1 MLENISSIIDNELQ
15 GKDLDHGLNELS
27 KNSSALSSYRT
38 YQMIS
43 DVMRNDYYDVN
54 PELTDKIMTKIHDE
68 PTQFNNGFI
77 YNNQSTATIDYR
89 KYLLMFVL
97 GLIAAFA
104 ISWAVN
110 NFSNS
115 ESTSSSD
122 FLASDSISQE
132 IIEDHFSTTTRNPNH
147 FLEAGYQPNI

>member
-1 MLENISSIIDNELQ
+1 MSENISSIIDNELK
-15 GKDLDHGLNELS
+15 GKDLDHGLHELS

-43 DVMRNDYYDVN
+43 DVIRSDYYDVN
-54 PELTDKIMTKIHDE
+54 PDLTDKIMSKINEE

-77 YNNQSTATIDYR
+77 HNNQNTVSIDYR

-97 GLIAAFA
+97 GLIAAFTV
-104 ISWAVN
+104 SWAIN
-110 NFSNS
+110 NFSS
-115 ESTSSSD
+115 SDTSSSSE
-122 FLASDSISQE
+122 FLAADSFSQE
-132 IIEDHFSTTTRNPNH
+132 IIEDHFSTTTRNPNY

>member
-1 MLENISSIIDNELQ
+1 MSENISSIIDNELK
-15 GKDLDHGLNELS
+15 GKDLDHGLNELA
-27 KNSSALSSYRT
+27 KDSSALSNFRT

-43 DVMRNDYYDVN
+43 DIMKNDYYDVN
-54 PELTDKIMTKIHDE
+54 SELTDKIMSRIQDE

-77 YNNQSTATIDYR
+77 YNNQSTATIDYK
-89 KYLLMFVL
+89 KYLLVFLL
-97 GLIAAFA
+97 GLIAAFG

>member
-1 MLENISSIIDNELQ
+1 MSENISSIIDNELK
-15 GKDLDHGLNELS
+15 GKDLDYGLNELA

-43 DVMRNDYYDVN
+43 DIMKNDYYDVN
-54 PELTDKIMTKIHDE
+54 SELTDKIMSRIQDE

-77 YNNQSTATIDYR
+77 YNNQSTATIDYK
-89 KYLLMFVL
+89 KYLLVFVL
-97 GLIAAFA
+97 GLIAAFG

>member
-1 MLENISSIIDNELQ
+1 MSENISSIIDNELK
-15 GKDLDHGLNELS
+15 GKDLDHGLNELA

-43 DVMRNDYYDVN
+43 DIMKNDYYDVN
-54 PELTDKIMTKIHDE
+54 LELTDKIMSRIQDE

-77 YNNQSTATIDYR
+77 YNNQSTATIDYK
-89 KYLLMFVL
+89 KYLLVFVL
-97 GLIAAFA
+97 GLIAAFG

>member
-1 MLENISSIIDNELQ
+1 MSENISSIIDNELK
-15 GKDLDHGLNELS
+15 GKDLDHGLNELA

-43 DVMRNDYYDVN
+43 DIMKNDYYDVN
-54 PELTDKIMTKIHDE
+54 SELTDKIMSRIQDE

-77 YNNQSTATIDYR
+77 YNNQSTATIDYK
-89 KYLLMFVL
+89 KYLLVFVL
-97 GLIAAFA
+97 GLIAAFG

-115 ESTSSSD
+115 ESTSSID
-122 FLASDSISQE
+122 FLVSDSISQE

>member
-1 MLENISSIIDNELQ
+1 MSENISSIIDNELK
-15 GKDLDHGLNELS
+15 GKDLDHGLNELA

-43 DVMRNDYYDVN
+43 DIMKNDYYDVN
-54 PELTDKIMTKIHDE
+54 SELTDKIMSRIQDE
-68 PTQFNNGFI
+68 PTQFNNGYI
-77 YNNQSTATIDYR
+77 YNNQSTATIDYK
-89 KYLLMFVL
+89 KYLLVFLL
-97 GLIAAFA
+97 GLIAAFG

>member
-1 MLENISSIIDNELQ
+1 MSENISSIIDNELK
-15 GKDLDHGLNELS
+15 GKDLDHGLNELA

-43 DVMRNDYYDVN
+43 DIMKNDYYDVN
-54 PELTDKIMTKIHDE
+54 SELTGKIMSRIQDE

-77 YNNQSTATIDYR
+77 YNNQSTATIDYK
-89 KYLLMFVL
+89 KYLLVFML
-97 GLIAAFA
+97 GLIAAFG

>member
-1 MLENISSIIDNELQ
+1 MSENISSIIDNELK
-15 GKDLDHGLNELS
+15 GKDLDHGLNELA
-27 KNSSALSSYRT
+27 KNSSALSSFRT

-43 DVMRNDYYDVN
+43 DIMNNDYYDVN
-54 PELTDKIMTKIHDE
+54 SELTDKIMSRIQDE

-77 YNNQSTATIDYR
+77 YNNQSTATIDYK
-89 KYLLMFVL
+89 KYLLVFLL
-97 GLIAAFA
+97 GLIAAFG

-115 ESTSSSD
+115 ESTSSID

>member
-1 MLENISSIIDNELQ
+1 MSENISSIIDNELK
-15 GKDLDHGLNELS
+15 GKDLDHGLHELS

-43 DVMRNDYYDVN
+43 DVIRNDYFDVN
-54 PELTDKIMTKIHDE
+54 PDLTDKIMSKIHDE

-77 YNNQSTATIDYR
+77 HNNLSTATIDYR
-89 KYLLMFVL
+89 KYFLVFVL
-97 GLIAAFA
+97 GLIAAFT

-110 NFSNS
+110 NFSNTGS
-115 ESTSSSD
+115 SSSSD

-132 IIEDHFSTTTRNPNH
+132 IIEDHFSTTTR
-147 FLEAGYQPNI
+147 

>member
-1 MLENISSIIDNELQ
+1 MSENISSIIDNELK
-15 GKDLDHGLNELS
+15 GKDLDHGLNELA

-43 DVMRNDYYDVN
+43 DIMKNDYYDVN
-54 PELTDKIMTKIHDE
+54 SELTDKIMSRIQDE

-77 YNNQSTATIDYR
+77 YNNQSTATIDYK
-89 KYLLMFVL
+89 KYLLVFVL
-97 GLIAAFA
+97 GLIAAFG

-115 ESTSSSD
+115 ESTVSSD

>member
-1 MLENISSIIDNELQ
+1 MSENISSIIDNELK

-54 PELTDKIMTKIHDE
+54 PELTDKIMAKIHDE

-77 YNNQSTATIDYR
+77 RNNQSTATIDYR
-89 KYLLMFVL
+89 KYLLVFAL

-110 NFSNS
+110 NFAN
-115 ESTSSSD
+115 TGSSSSND
-122 FLASDSISQE
+122 FLAADSISQE
-132 IIEDHFSTTTRNPNH
+132 IIEDHFSTTTINPNY

>member
-1 MLENISSIIDNELQ
+1 MSENISSIIDNELK

-43 DVMRNDYYDVN
+43 DVMRNDFYDVN
-54 PELTDKIMTKIHDE
+54 PELTDKIMAKIHDE
-68 PTQFNNGFI
+68 PTQFNNGCI
-77 YNNQSTATIDYR
+77 RNNQSTATIDYR
-89 KYLLMFVL
+89 KYLLGFAL

-110 NFSNS
+110 NFSNIGS
-115 ESTSSSD
+115 SSSSD
-122 FLASDSISQE
+122 FLAADSISQE
-132 IIEDHFSTTTRNPNH
+132 IIEDHFSTTTRNPNY

>member
-1 MLENISSIIDNELQ
+1 MSENISSIIDNELK
-15 GKDLDHGLNELS
+15 GKDLDHGLNELA

-43 DVMRNDYYDVN
+43 DIMKNDYYDVN
-54 PELTDKIMTKIHDE
+54 SELTDKIMSRIQDE

-77 YNNQSTATIDYR
+77 YNNQSTATIDYK
-89 KYLLMFVL
+89 KYLLVFVL
-97 GLIAAFA
+97 GLIAAFG

>member
-1 MLENISSIIDNELQ
+1 MSENISSIIDNELK
-15 GKDLDHGLNELS
+15 GKDLDHGLNELA

-43 DVMRNDYYDVN
+43 DIMKNDYYDVN
-54 PELTDKIMTKIHDE
+54 SELTDKIMSRIQDE

-77 YNNQSTATIDYR
+77 YNNQSTATIDYK
-89 KYLLMFVL
+89 KYLLVFVL
-97 GLIAAFA
+97 GLIAAFG
-104 ISWAVN
+104 ISLAVN

>member
-1 MLENISSIIDNELQ
+1 MSENISSIIDNELK
-15 GKDLDHGLNELS
+15 GKDLDHGLNELA

-43 DVMRNDYYDVN
+43 DVMKNDYYDVN
-54 PELTDKIMTKIHDE
+54 SELTDKIMSRIQDE

-77 YNNQSTATIDYR
+77 YNNQSTATIDYK
-89 KYLLMFVL
+89 KYLLVFLL
-97 GLIAAFA
+97 GLIAAFG

>member
-1 MLENISSIIDNELQ
+1 MSENISSIIDNELK
-15 GKDLDHGLNELS
+15 GKDLDHGLNELA

-43 DVMRNDYYDVN
+43 DIIKNDYYDVN
-54 PELTDKIMTKIHDE
+54 LELTDKIMSRIQDE

-77 YNNQSTATIDYR
+77 YNNQFTVTIDYK
-89 KYLLMFVL
+89 KYLLVFVL
-97 GLIAAFA
+97 GLIAAFG

-132 IIEDHFSTTTRNPNH
+132 LIEDHFSTTTRNPNH
-147 FLEAGYQPNI
+147 FFVAGYQPYI

>member
-1 MLENISSIIDNELQ
+1 MSENISSIIDNELK
-15 GKDLDHGLNELS
+15 GKDLDHGLNELA

-43 DVMRNDYYDVN
+43 DIMKNDYYDVN
-54 PELTDKIMTKIHDE
+54 SELTNKIMSRIQDE
-68 PTQFNNGFI
+68 PTQFNNGFM
-77 YNNQSTATIDYR
+77 YNNQSTATIDYK
-89 KYLLMFVL
+89 KYLLVFVL
-97 GLIAAFA
+97 GLIAAFG

>member
-1 MLENISSIIDNELQ
+1 MSENISSIIDNELK
-15 GKDLDHGLNELS
+15 GKDLDHGLNELA

-43 DVMRNDYYDVN
+43 DIMKNDYYDVN
-54 PELTDKIMTKIHDE
+54 SELTDKIMSRIQDE

-77 YNNQSTATIDYR
+77 YNNQSTATIDYK
-89 KYLLMFVL
+89 KYLLVFVL
-97 GLIAAFA
+97 GLIAAFS

>member
-1 MLENISSIIDNELQ
+1 MSENISSIIDNELK
-15 GKDLDHGLNELS
+15 GKDLDHGLNELA

-43 DVMRNDYYDVN
+43 DIMKNDYYDVN
-54 PELTDKIMTKIHDE
+54 SELTDKIMSRIQDE

-77 YNNQSTATIDYR
+77 YNNQSTATIDYK
-89 KYLLMFVL
+89 KYLLVFVL
-97 GLIAAFA
+97 GLIAAFG

-115 ESTSSSD
+115 ESTSLSD

-132 IIEDHFSTTTRNPNH
+132 FIEDHFSTTTRNPNH

>member
-1 MLENISSIIDNELQ
+1 MSENISSIIDNELK
-15 GKDLDHGLNELS
+15 GKDLDHGLNELA

-43 DVMRNDYYDVN
+43 DIMKNDYYDVN
-54 PELTDKIMTKIHDE
+54 SELTDKIMSRIQDE

-77 YNNQSTATIDYR
+77 YYNQSTATIDYK
-89 KYLLMFVL
+89 KYLLVFVL
-97 GLIAAFA
+97 GLIAAFG

>member
-1 MLENISSIIDNELQ
+1 MSENISSIVDNELR

-27 KNSSALSSYRT
+27 KNSSAISSYRT

-43 DVMRNDYYDVN
+43 DIIKNDYYDVN
-54 PELTDKIMTKIHDE
+54 PDLTDKIMSKINEE

-77 YNNQSTATIDYR
+77 HNNQNTVSIDYR

-97 GLIAAFA
+97 GLIAAFTV
-104 ISWAVN
+104 SWAIN
-110 NFSNS
+110 NFSS
-115 ESTSSSD
+115 SDTSSSSE
-122 FLASDSISQE
+122 FLAADSISQE
-132 IIEDHFSTTTRNPNH
+132 IIEDHFSTTTRNPNY

>member
-1 MLENISSIIDNELQ
+1 MSENISSIIDNELK
-15 GKDLDHGLNELS
+15 GKDLDHGLNELA

-43 DVMRNDYYDVN
+43 DIMKNDYYDVN
-54 PELTDKIMTKIHDE
+54 SELTDKIMSRIQDE

-77 YNNQSTATIDYR
+77 YNNQSTATIDYK
-89 KYLLMFVL
+89 KYLLVFVL
-97 GLIAAFA
+97 GLIAAFG

-115 ESTSSSD
+115 ESTNSSD

>member
-1 MLENISSIIDNELQ
+1 MSENISSIVDNELR

-27 KNSSALSSYRT
+27 KNSSAISSYRT

-43 DVMRNDYYDVN
+43 DIIKNDYYDVN
-54 PELTDKIMTKIHDE
+54 PDLTDKIMSKINEE

-77 YNNQSTATIDYR
+77 HNNQNTVSIDYR

-97 GLIAAFA
+97 GLIAAFTV
-104 ISWAVN
+104 SWAIN
-110 NFSNS
+110 NFSS
-115 ESTSSSD
+115 SDSSSSSE
-122 FLASDSISQE
+122 FLAADSFSQE
-132 IIEDHFSTTTRNPNH
+132 IIEDHFSTTTRNPNY

>member
-1 MLENISSIIDNELQ
+1 MSENISSIVDNELR

-27 KNSSALSSYRT
+27 KNSSAISSYRT

-43 DVMRNDYYDVN
+43 DIIKNDYYDVN
-54 PELTDKIMTKIHDE
+54 PDLTDKIMSKINEE

-77 YNNQSTATIDYR
+77 HNNQNTVSIDYR

-97 GLIAAFA
+97 GLIAAFTV
-104 ISWAVN
+104 SWAIN
-110 NFSNS
+110 NFS
-115 ESTSSSD
+115 SSD
-122 FLASDSISQE
+122 TSGSSEFLAADSFSQE
-132 IIEDHFSTTTRNPNH
+132 IIEDHFSTTTRNPNY

>member
-1 MLENISSIIDNELQ
+1 MSENISSIIDNELK
-15 GKDLDHGLNELS
+15 GKDLDHGLNELA

-43 DVMRNDYYDVN
+43 DIMKNDYYDVN
-54 PELTDKIMTKIHDE
+54 SELTDKIMSKIQDE

-77 YNNQSTATIDYR
+77 YNNQSTATIDYK
-89 KYLLMFVL
+89 KYLLVFVL
-97 GLIAAFA
+97 GLIAAFG

>member
-1 MLENISSIIDNELQ
+1 
-15 GKDLDHGLNELS
+15 
-27 KNSSALSSYRT
+27 
-38 YQMIS
+38 
-43 DVMRNDYYDVN
+43 V
-54 PELTDKIMTKIHDE
+54 
-68 PTQFNNGFI
+68 
-77 YNNQSTATIDYR
+77 
-89 KYLLMFVL
+89 FVL
-97 GLIAAFA
+97 GLIAAFG

-147 FLEAGYQPNI
+147 FLEAGYRPNI

>member
-1 MLENISSIIDNELQ
+1 MSENISSIIDNELK

-27 KNSSALSSYRT
+27 KNSSAVSSYRT

-54 PELTDKIMTKIHDE
+54 PELTDKIMSKIHDE

-77 YNNQSTATIDYR
+77 RNNQSTATIDYR
-89 KYLLMFVL
+89 KYLLVFLL

-110 NFSNS
+110 NFSNTGS
-115 ESTSSSD
+115 SSSSD
-122 FLASDSISQE
+122 FLAADSISQE
-132 IIEDHFSTTTRNPNH
+132 IIEDHFSTTTRNPNY

>member
-1 MLENISSIIDNELQ
+1 MSENISSIIDNELK

-54 PELTDKIMTKIHDE
+54 PELTDKIMSKIHDE

-77 YNNQSTATIDYR
+77 HNNQSTATIDYR
-89 KYLLMFVL
+89 KYLLVFVL

-110 NFSNS
+110 NFAN
-115 ESTSSSD
+115 TGSSSSND
-122 FLASDSISQE
+122 FLAADSISQE
-132 IIEDHFSTTTRNPNH
+132 IIEDHFSTTTRNPNY

>member
-1 MLENISSIIDNELQ
+1 MSENISSIIDNELK

-27 KNSSALSSYRT
+27 KNSSAMSSYRT

-54 PELTDKIMTKIHDE
+54 PDLTDKIMSKIHDE

-77 YNNQSTATIDYR
+77 LNNQSTATIDYR
-89 KYLLMFVL
+89 KYLLVFVL

-115 ESTSSSD
+115 GTSSSND
-122 FLASDSISQE
+122 FLAADSISQE
-132 IIEDHFSTTTRNPNH
+132 IIEDHFSTTTNNPNY

>member
-1 MLENISSIIDNELQ
+1 MSENISSIIDNELK
-15 GKDLDHGLNELS
+15 GKDLDHGLNELA

-43 DVMRNDYYDVN
+43 DIMKNDYYDVN
-54 PELTDKIMTKIHDE
+54 SELTDKIMSRIQDE

-77 YNNQSTATIDYR
+77 YNNQSTATIDYK
-89 KYLLMFVL
+89 KYLLVFVL
-97 GLIAAFA
+97 VLIAAFG

>member
-1 MLENISSIIDNELQ
+1 MSENISSIIDNELK
-15 GKDLDHGLNELS
+15 GKDLDYGLNELA
-27 KNSSALSSYRT
+27 KNSSALSNYRT

-43 DVMRNDYYDVN
+43 DIMRNDYYDVN
-54 PELTDKIMTKIHDE
+54 LELTDKIMSRIQDE

-77 YNNQSTATIDYR
+77 YNNQSTATIDYK
-89 KYLLMFVL
+89 KYLLVFLL
-97 GLIAAFA
+97 GLIAAFG

>member
-1 MLENISSIIDNELQ
+1 MSENISSIIDNELK
-15 GKDLDHGLNELS
+15 GKDLDHGLNELA

-43 DVMRNDYYDVN
+43 DIMKNDYYDVN
-54 PELTDKIMTKIHDE
+54 SELTDKIMSIIQDE
-68 PTQFNNGFI
+68 PTQFNNGFMF
-77 YNNQSTATIDYR
+77 NNQSTATIDYK
-89 KYLLMFVL
+89 KYLLVFVL
-97 GLIAAFA
+97 GLIAAFG

>member
-1 MLENISSIIDNELQ
+1 MSENISSIIDNELK
-15 GKDLDHGLNELS
+15 GKDLDHGLNELA

-43 DVMRNDYYDVN
+43 DIMKNDYYDVN
-54 PELTDKIMTKIHDE
+54 SELTDKIMSRIQDE
-68 PTQFNNGFI
+68 PTQFNNGFM
-77 YNNQSTATIDYR
+77 YNNQSTATIDYK
-89 KYLLMFVL
+89 KYLLVFVL
-97 GLIAAFA
+97 GLIAAFG

>member
-1 MLENISSIIDNELQ
+1 MSENISSIIDNELK
-15 GKDLDHGLNELS
+15 GKDLDHGLNELA

-43 DVMRNDYYDVN
+43 DIMKNDYYDVSS
-54 PELTDKIMTKIHDE
+54 ELTDKIMSRIQDE
-68 PTQFNNGFI
+68 PTQFNNGFM
-77 YNNQSTATIDYR
+77 YNNQSTATIDYK
-89 KYLLMFVL
+89 KYLLVFVL
-97 GLIAAFA
+97 GLIAAFG

>member
-1 MLENISSIIDNELQ
+1 MSENISSIIDNELK
-15 GKDLDHGLNELS
+15 GKDLDHGLNELA

-43 DVMRNDYYDVN
+43 DIMKNDYYDVN
-54 PELTDKIMTKIHDE
+54 LELTDKIMSRIQDE

-77 YNNQSTATIDYR
+77 YNNQSTATIDYK
-89 KYLLMFVL
+89 KYLLVFPL
-97 GLIAAFA
+97 GLIAAFG

>member
-1 MLENISSIIDNELQ
+1 MSENISSIIDNELK
-15 GKDLDHGLNELS
+15 GKDLDHGLNELA

-43 DVMRNDYYDVN
+43 DIMKNDYYDVN
-54 PELTDKIMTKIHDE
+54 SELTDKIMSRIQDE

-77 YNNQSTATIDYR
+77 YNNQSTATIDYK
-89 KYLLMFVL
+89 KYLLVFVL
-97 GLIAAFA
+97 GLIAAFG

-115 ESTSSSD
+115 ESISLSD
-122 FLASDSISQE
+122 FLAFDSI
-132 IIEDHFSTTTRNPNH
+132 
-147 FLEAGYQPNI
+147 L

>member
-1 MLENISSIIDNELQ
+1 MSENISSIIDNELK
-15 GKDLDHGLNELS
+15 GKDLDHGLNELA

-43 DVMRNDYYDVN
+43 DIMKNDYYDVN
-54 PELTDKIMTKIHDE
+54 SELTDKIMSRIQDE

-77 YNNQSTATIDYR
+77 YNNQSTATIDYK
-89 KYLLMFVL
+89 KYLLVFVL
-97 GLIAAFA
+97 GLIAAFG

-110 NFSNS
+110 NFSNT